1 MAFLGRENPRDAQKA
16 DAWRDWLQRQH
27 PYSIASFALGVI
39 SLIEF
44 GVLLVFGIA
53 GVILGAMALVKLRS
67 KTSDKPDG
75 HRLAWTGI
83 TLSVVSL
90 VIAAILYS
98 LPPAT

>member
-27 PYSIASFALGVI
+27 PYAIASFVLGLV

-44 GVLLVFGIA
+44 GVLVVFGLA
-53 GVILGAMALVKLRS
+53 GIVLGAMALVKLRRNA
-67 KTSDKPDG
+67 SDRPAG

-83 TLSVVSL
+83 VLSAVSL
-90 VIAAILYS
+90 VIAGILYS
-98 LPPAT
+98 LPPAS